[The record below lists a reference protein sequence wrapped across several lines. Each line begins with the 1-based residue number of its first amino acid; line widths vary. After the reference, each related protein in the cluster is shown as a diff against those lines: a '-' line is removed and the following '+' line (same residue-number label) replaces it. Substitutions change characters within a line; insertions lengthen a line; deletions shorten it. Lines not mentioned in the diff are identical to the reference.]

1 MGSDKAVPLLNKVVT
16 DDQSPMVRR
25 LAREA
30 LRKID
35 GEMPVERRKQIA
47 SEQEL
52 HTPVPTDQKF
62 DKIRELDKKLG
73 DEER

>member
-1 MGSDKAVPLLNKVVT
+1 
-16 DDQSPMVRR
+16 MVRR

-35 GEMPVERRKQIA
+35 GEMLVERRKQIA

-52 HTPVPTDQKF
+52 HAAVPTDQKF
-62 DKIRELDKKLG
+62 DKIRELDKKLE

>member
-1 MGSDKAVPLLNKVVT
+1 
-16 DDQSPMVRR
+16 MVRR

-35 GEMPVERRKQIA
+35 GEMPVERSKQLA

-52 HTPVPTDQKF
+52 HTAVPTDQKF